1 MLTLSHNG
9 EQYPIQ
15 NTEYYVRELA
25 SGLDEIIFDISI
37 YDPIYA
43 ILSEEEQ
50 IVDRAGQ
57 AYLVK
62 QIDAG
67 ADMAKVVCQ
76 IDIDA
81 WKSTMYVDYNSGS
94 KTCVQQIE
102 AVKPTGWTV
111 QDHATIGISRTI
123 KGSYTAYE
131 ICTEC
136 TGIYGV
142 YIRWDNVSK
151 ICHIYSKAMGSPVG
165 AFATRELNLK
175 EINYKGKSNNL
186 ATRLYAYGKDGLS
199 FADINSGKPYVDN
212 NVYDT
217 RVICAYWQDDRYT
230 DAASL
235 LADAQTKLTTLA
247 VPERSYECSIV
258 DLQATNPTLYNNL
271 DFSLFKVATLIDD
284 IKNTAVNYQVVERH
298 IWPYHPEDNEVIF
311 DNSPQK
317 ITAAVVSVQDSI
329 ENPNST
335 FQQIQEQRIAEA
347 TNWLLSGDGY
357 VVAVQDSDGTWKEL
371 LFMDT
376 NDISTAQDVL
386 RINKNGIG
394 FSTNGANGP
403 YTNAW
408 TIDGNLVADFIT
420 TGTMLADRIKGGTL
434 EVGGYS
440 NEDGVIKV
448 YGSSSRNSGTFTGST
463 VWTAIGYNALWGET
477 QCYVDIEIS
486 SISDPSLFNHKYN
499 LFKTTDGSNFTQ
511 IDTGQLHAGINRVS
525 VPLDIVNDGNV
536 YYQVSIQRYN
546 SEYTATFNYNVL
558 LNYPHTTINK
568 DGVTTTNIKINGGTL
583 NINNVFTV
591 DAAGNM
597 VANSANISG
606 VINASSGTISG
617 NLTLGSS
624 GSIGSMGNVNDAFLM
639 YNGSLGVA
647 VGINSSQWGGL
658 AYGKEAR
665 SRIPGWT
672 TNALASMILWNG
684 GQSGAGFH
692 VISGSPNGGDTGNFS
707 ALKQSSLQLWANYNL
722 VGEYAQGGFYPSSD
736 RRLKKKI
743 KIIGRR
749 FVKQFFKLLNPVS
762 FVFKHDDKYT
772 RYGVIAQEI
781 EDVLNILGVTD
792 SQFVKE
798 NETGYKSVNYTEFIG
813 LELAGVKH
821 LYEIVEKQGQQIE
834 ALKAEV
840 KALKSKL

>member
-131 ICTEC
+131 ICAEC

-235 LADAQTKLTTLA
+235 LTDAQTKLTTLA

-536 YYQVSIQRYN
+536 YYQVSIQRY
-546 SEYTATFNYNVL
+546 SSDYTATFNYNVL
-558 LNYPHTTINK
+558 LNYPYTTINK
-568 DGVTTTNIKINGGTL
+568 DGITTNNIIINGGSF

-597 VANSANISG
+597 TAKSGYIGNGAYGFKIENTYIANKLTSVGDTSQDGAYYGING
-606 VINASSGTISG
+606 MAVNASGLHSHVMGSEIVTQGTLTVKQGFSIGNASG
-617 NLTLGSS
+617 NNFINGRFRC
-624 GSIGSMGNVNDAFLM
+624 VNGMYLEASPDSHTIAFLHQ
-639 YNGSLGVA
+639 NGSWR
-647 VGINSSQWGGL
+647 N
-658 AYGKEAR
+658 
-665 SRIPGWT
+665 
-672 TNALASMILWNG
+672 
-684 GQSGAGFH
+684 
-692 VISGSPNGGDTGNFS
+692 
-707 ALKQSSLQLWANYNL
+707 
-722 VGEYAQGGFYPSSD
+722 
-736 RRLKKKI
+736 
-743 KIIGRR
+743 
-749 FVKQFFKLLNPVS
+749 
-762 FVFKHDDKYT
+762 
-772 RYGVIAQEI
+772 
-781 EDVLNILGVTD
+781 
-792 SQFVKE
+792 
-798 NETGYKSVNYTEFIG
+798 
-813 LELAGVKH
+813 
-821 LYEIVEKQGQQIE
+821 
-834 ALKAEV
+834 
-840 KALKSKL
+840 